1 MPPHESPNIET
12 VRQVYELARR
22 ARHEELRRHLAED
35 VTWHPAREGA
45 WKPCM
50 NADEVVKTLLWRAGM
65 NRMRPS
71 DFLDLGDRVVYQL
84 RGRAMGRLG
93 AKGFLSQ
100 RLFQIMV
107 VRGGKVVSMQ
117 DYADR
122 VAAYAAAGIT
132 P

>member
-1 MPPHESPNIET
+1 VADSPNVET
-12 VRQVYELARR
+12 VRVVYELARR
-22 ARHEELRRHLAED
+22 ARHEELRRHLADD

-45 WKPCM
+45 WKPCT

-65 NRMRPS
+65 NKMRPL

-84 RGRAMGRLG
+84 RGRAIGRLG
-93 AKGFLSQ
+93 ARGFLFP
-100 RLFQIMV
+100 RLFQITV

-117 DYADR
+117 DYSTRAD
-122 VAAYAAAGIT
+122 AYAAAGLK